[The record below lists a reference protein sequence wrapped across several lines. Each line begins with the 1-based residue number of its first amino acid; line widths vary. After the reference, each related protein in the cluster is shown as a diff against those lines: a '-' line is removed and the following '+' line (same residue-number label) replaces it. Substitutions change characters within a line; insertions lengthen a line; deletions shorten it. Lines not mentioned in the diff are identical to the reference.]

1 MRTWCKSRVNYPN
14 PHFRHPP
21 RYHTVPYTAFFPAH
35 CDTARASSCTHR
47 DTVVARNGPMLIH
60 ASTTQPRPLFC
71 CSCSGG
77 VPFSLH
83 SHSLALGNL
92 TGLPEAKTFPPTTT
106 AAAATTTTTTSA
118 TLLPPI
124 HLQHYL
130 RGSVTSPNTRLSLLY
145 LPPPKHSSPFS
156 RFANAFPREACLCCA
171 HVAALNNSPPI
182 PSLDPSYCDRLSLAA
197 PSALTLGASSSSFSQ
212 NDFDLSLS
220 HPLST
225 REHVGPARQG
235 LAPPAGALP

>member
-1 MRTWCKSRVNYPN
+1 
-14 PHFRHPP
+14 
-21 RYHTVPYTAFFPAH
+21 
-35 CDTARASSCTHR
+35 
-47 DTVVARNGPMLIH
+47 MLIH

-83 SHSLALGNL
+83 SRSLALGNL
-92 TGLPEAKTFPPTTT
+92 TGLPEAKTFPPSATT
-106 AAAATTTTTTSA
+106 AAAAAATTATTTTTTSA

-156 RFANAFPREACLCCA
+156 RFANAFPREACLSCA

-182 PSLDPSYCDRLSLAA
+182 PSLDPSYCDRPSLVAS
-197 PSALTLGASSSSFSQ
+197 SALIFRASSSSFS
-212 NDFDLSLS
+212 
-220 HPLST
+220 
-225 REHVGPARQG
+225 
-235 LAPPAGALP
+235 